1 MFLPELRPDEVFSQM
16 PWVLTMSG
24 CFFLARRLAD
34 LSFLCVDGSGESW
47 VRVKVDS
54 WAARPSPD
62 ILAVGG
68 WPQLFCLKTLL
79 LCNPWTAVA
88 WTHLDPTLFIER
100 ITQTQA
106 INVASWLKILERSFS
121 EWLCDILTRQ
131 SQIHESK
138 TDDGECILLD
148 LIYMIYIWSMDRNSR
163 TRLQIPLK
171 TTLLIAWGLIDKS
184 ACWEIN

>member
-34 LSFLCVDGSGESW
+34 LSFLCADGSGESW

-79 LCNPWTAVA
+79 LCTPGQLLHGHTLTQHFSLNGLRRHKRSML
-88 WTHLDPTLFIER
+88 HLDSRFLS
-100 ITQTQA
+100 QD
-106 INVASWLKILERSFS
+106 SWEIIFRMTM
-121 EWLCDILTRQ
+121 WYTD
-131 SQIHESK
+131 K
-138 TDDGECILLD
+138 TEPNTWIKDWRWRMYIARPHIYD
-148 LIYMIYIWSMDRNSR
+148 LYMIYG
-163 TRLQIPLK
+163 PL
-171 TTLLIAWGLIDKS
+171 
-184 ACWEIN
+184 